1 MKESMMIAEVG
12 DIEKVSGS
20 RMATPLA
27 PPRPGSTPM
36 ITPSRMPVNIRTR
49 LNGSRTTAKP
59 WNSEATSAKS
69 HSSPDV
75 FVFGI
80 RAGVGTGR
88 GPSAPEVVPPVRQR
102 VTTLYWGALHRVW
115 YLVYIIPDT
124 VDRKST
130 RLNSSH

>member
-1 MKESMMIAEVG
+1 MI
-12 DIEKVSGS
+12 
-20 RMATPLA
+20 RR
-27 PPRPGSTPM
+27 PPRST
-36 ITPSRMPVNIRTR
+36 RTDTLFPYATLFR
-49 LNGSRTTAKP
+49 STTAKP